1 MVLDENLQEWYIKI
15 MQLFEE
21 SSERT
26 KMDPEL
32 LRVFN
37 DLPNKSLLRPD
48 EVGAFLSVSEKTVR
62 RWVAEGVIRG
72 VRLGKSIRIFR
83 DSLVDWIGPDR

>member
-1 MVLDENLQEWYIKI
+1 MRLLHKSSKTTNADPDLLQ
-15 MQLFEE
+15 
-21 SSERT
+21 
-26 KMDPEL
+26 
-32 LRVFN
+32 VFN

-83 DSLVDWIGPDR
+83 DSIVNWIGPVR